1 MFIILF
7 PFSVSDLA
15 IFILCKEWVNIYSCM
30 YVCMHACVCVQVHMY
45 FVTQIYLVDGL
56 SSKAVT
62 DVTADANFLL
72 NKDAVLW

>member
-1 MFIILF
+1 
-7 PFSVSDLA
+7 
-15 IFILCKEWVNIYSCM
+15 VNIYSCM

-72 NKDAVLW
+72 NKDAVL